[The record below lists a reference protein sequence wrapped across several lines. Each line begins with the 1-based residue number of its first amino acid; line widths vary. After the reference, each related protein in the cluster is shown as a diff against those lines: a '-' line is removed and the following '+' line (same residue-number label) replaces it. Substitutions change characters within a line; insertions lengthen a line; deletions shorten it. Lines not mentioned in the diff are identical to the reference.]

1 MAPALDVLIV
11 GGGPVGA
18 ALAALLAEGRLRTG
32 LIEAREVDATDPRS
46 IALSY
51 GSALILQR
59 LGAWTHARACTPI
72 ESVHVSQAGGWG
84 RTLITAHE
92 QDVPALG
99 YVCHYGALHAALA
112 QPLRAIP
119 QVDVRTGT
127 RAVALASQTD
137 RVEVELASAA
147 GAGRLDA
154 RLVVLADGGQIS
166 AGLVDHDDRDYRQ
179 CAVIAEVECDLP
191 HAGRAYERFSPQG
204 PIALLP
210 CGSGYA
216 LVWTVVAEVA
226 EPLAALPDAAFLDAL
241 QRAFG
246 DRAGRLLR
254 CGPRSVFPLRLRV
267 AHAPRASRVVLLGNA
282 AQTLHPVAGQGL
294 NLGLR
299 DAQAL
304 AALVLAT
311 PDALHDPDLAR
322 RFHAVR
328 RSDRLGTVGI
338 TDSLVRLFSNEFAP
352 LRAVRGC
359 GLTLLDLVP
368 PAKRMFA
375 QRMMFGG

>member
-1 MAPALDVLIV
+1 MAHALDVLIV

-32 LIEAREVDATDPRS
+32 LIEARAVDAADPRS

-51 GSALILQR
+51 GSSLVLQR
-59 LGAWTHARACTPI
+59 IGAWTQSWPRTPI

-84 RTLITAHE
+84 RTLITARE
-92 QDVPALG
+92 QGVPALG
-99 YVCHYGALHAALA
+99 YVCPYGAVHAALA
-112 QPLRAIP
+112 QRLQALS

-127 RAVALASQTD
+127 SAVALTRHSD
-137 RVEVELASAA
+137 RVEVELATAA
-147 GAGRLDA
+147 GPGRLDA

-166 AGLVDHDDRDYRQ
+166 SGLAEHNDREYGQ
-179 CAVIAEVECDLP
+179 CAVVAELECDVP
-191 HAGRAYERFSPQG
+191 HGGRAYERFCAQG

-210 CGSGYA
+210 SGTAYA
-216 LVWTVVAEVA
+216 LVWTVASRSAES
-226 EPLAALPDAAFLDAL
+226 LATLPDAAFLEML

-246 DRAGRLLR
+246 DRAGRMLR
-254 CGPRSVFPLRLRV
+254 CGPRSVFPLKLRV
-267 AHAPRASRVVLLGNA
+267 ARAPRGARVVLLGNA

-304 AALVLAT
+304 AALILAA
-311 PDALHDPDLAR
+311 PQALDDPGLAL
-322 RFHAVR
+322 RFHALR
-328 RSDRLGTVGI
+328 RRDRSGTVGI
-338 TDSLVRLFSNEFAP
+338 TDSLVRLFSNELAP
-352 LRAVRGC
+352 LRALRGC

-368 PAKRMFA
+368 PAKRVFA